1 MGSLLVDPVDGNVGF
16 GSGFNQWGFTLGQFA
31 NKFKGALNMTKEE
44 TMKILWGDNFY
55 NKKKKKLTTKTHSKK
70 GKPYKRLFVHFIM
83 DPIIKMHKLCMEG
96 QVEPLKKMLKNVNV
110 ELTNKEWKL
119 EGRHICKTVMAKWL
133 NASEAILEMVV
144 LYIPSPK

>member
-1 MGSLLVDPVDGNVGF
+1 
-16 GSGFNQWGFTLGQFA
+16 
-31 NKFKGALNMTKEE
+31 
-44 TMKILWGDNFY
+44 
-55 NKKKKKLTTKTHSKK
+55 
-70 GKPYKRLFVHFIM
+70 
-83 DPIIKMHKLCMEG
+83 
-96 QVEPLKKMLKNVNV
+96 MLKNVNV